1 MIQTYLD
8 LCDDI
13 DILAE
18 QLQTLKRTR
27 QRIIESQAPREMSG
41 INYDGMPRGSMDAT
55 PLEVIA
61 SELMRLDAKIKAI
74 TGMLEGYSEVKT
86 RFERKLQ
93 EKQGLAYQVVYRRD
107 AKGMTLDQIADELG
121 YTYGYICNISAQHP
135 KIKIVEGENI
145 G

>member
-1 MIQTYLD
+1 MIKTYLD

-13 DILAE
+13 DILNDT
-18 QLQTLKRTR
+18 LDRLKRTR
-27 QRIIESQAPREMSG
+27 KHIIDSQAPRELSG
-41 INYDGMPRGSMDAT
+41 INYDGMPKGSMDAT

-61 SELMRLDAKIKAI
+61 SELMRLDAKIQAI
-74 TGMLEGYSEVKT
+74 TGMLEGYTEVKNI
-86 RFERKLQ
+86 FECKLQ
-93 EKQGLAYQVVYRRD
+93 EKHGLAYQVVYRRD

-135 KIKIVEGENI
+135 KIKIVEGEKI